1 MYTTRA
7 LRKTSGNQSRPLPV
21 PKPWVPC
28 PRDRLDSNIYV
39 LTRPAILRFGQS
51 VDRLINQALLTVRSA
66 DTPIVHRRC
75 ILAPGS
81 SIKCCMHLPR
91 SMVDD
96 CQRTPANSPLH
107 DRELL
112 HRISLPRSM
121 SFCMSFRIC
130 LIGLTMGLS
139 DFNIGILPGI
149 NIYRPHHRSRQ
160 TSVLAL
166 VWILTDLYMTSNSKF
181 TDYDNR

>member
-66 DTPIVHRRC
+66 DTPIVHRRW
-75 ILAPGS
+75 A
-81 SIKCCMHLPR
+81 
-91 SMVDD
+91 
-96 CQRTPANSPLH
+96 SPQNFAASQH
-107 DRELL
+107 ELL
-112 HRISLPRSM
+112 HELPHLLNGPYHGSV
-121 SFCMSFRIC
+121 
-130 LIGLTMGLS
+130 GLQYWHSAG
-139 DFNIGILPGI
+139 DQ
-149 NIYRPHHRSRQ
+149 YRPHHRSRQ

-166 VWILTDLYMTSNSKF
+166 VWILIDLYMTSNSKF
-181 TDYDNR
+181 TDYDNRWMEWLLGSVMIMIDG